1 MERQKITMRCSFF
14 YSSSFLVEVNRLSFI
29 STAVAASS
37 NSTDDNELRP
47 CRHPFLKNK
56 VEVVVV
62 VALVALVVA
71 VFFFTILHGYTQL
84 VQFRCITFF
93 VLQGL

>member
-56 VEVVVV
+56 VEVVV
-62 VALVALVVA
+62 ALVVALVVA

-93 VLQGL
+93 VLRGL